1 MSKSRRYDGKY
12 KVQGYI
18 EKAAGKRWLIY
29 QFGEVSDSRIIKL
42 TRLKATII
50 CTLVETSPIGILTDI
65 PVEHGNIENLG
76 AAEQKLW
83 LGGDADPFFITTSPR
98 VLFVARINNLVG
110 ERTIEVEI
118 TNKWIYDSLYF
129 FIPGNSSIS
138 ISHWEI
144 EYEVINKRNPLLVAL
159 LMNEAIESLR
169 ENRIMRYDDDSG
181 ESPSG

>member
-12 KVQGYI
+12 KIQGYI
-18 EKAAGKRWLIY
+18 EKAGTKRWLVY
-29 QFGEVSDSRIIKL
+29 QFGEVSDSRVIKVKK
-42 TRLKATII
+42 LKATII
-50 CTLVETSPIGILTDI
+50 ASLVEASPIGILTDI
-65 PVEHGNIENLG
+65 PVEHGDIENLG

-83 LGGDADPFFITTSPR
+83 LGADNDPFFLSTSPR
-98 VLFVARINNLVG
+98 VLFVARVNNLVG

-118 TNKWIYDSLYF
+118 TDKWIYDSLYF
-129 FIPGNSSIS
+129 FLPGNSSMS

-144 EYEVINKRNPLLVAL
+144 EYEVVSKPNPLLVAL

-169 ENRIMRYDDDSG
+169 EHKIMQYDDAGG